1 MRQVDERQAL
11 MDWMRDPVHAEKGG
25 ERVGEMLDRLAGIIE
40 SGVHLE
46 GREAAPS
53 GAAPSGAAPSGAAL
67 TRELT
72 DRITSALAANG
83 DESLRVYGR
92 EGRVFVEV
100 PFTGVWRYTTTIV
113 EMPIHCLTCE
123 GEGVFSSAWGRAVSN
138 ARLASPRHG
147 PSREAVLF
155 TCSDQTWWMWT
166 VRDVCDA
173 PVRMQVEVGGC
184 TVWGVPVTDDTL
196 ATLVWS

>member
-1 MRQVDERQAL
+1 MQT
-11 MDWMRDPVHAEKGG
+11 HEKEPGLG
-25 ERVGEMLDRLAGIIE
+25 SFTRCGK
-40 SGVHLE
+40 GVHIVTLAAK
-46 GREAAPS
+46 GEAPTCGECWRKAKR
-53 GAAPSGAAPSGAAL
+53 GLAMTTL

-72 DRITSALAANG
+72 DRIKSALAANG

-113 EMPIHCLTCE
+113 EMPIHCLTHE
-123 GEGVFSSAWGRAVSN
+123 GEGVFSSAWETAVSN
-138 ARLASPRHG
+138 ARHATPRHG
-147 PSREAVLF
+147 PSLEAVLF

-173 PVRMQVEVGGC
+173 PVRMQVKVGGC